1 MKILHLADLHIG
13 KMIYEQSLLE
23 DQKYMLQQIIEIV
36 KQEKI
41 GAVLIAGDI
50 YDRSVPPGEAVEV
63 LNDFLNTLIKQ
74 LKVKVFMIAGN
85 HDSKERLNFG
95 SRILENDG
103 LYIQTNY
110 EGKIR
115 KVALSDQINV
125 YLLPFLKPIEVRPYF
140 PDEKIENY
148 NDAMKCIMQNE
159 TIDSSKINLLVA
171 HQFVTNCQNSPERC
185 DSEVTPIGGI
195 ENVEA
200 SNFDGFDYVAL
211 GHIHGP
217 QRIGKDTIRYAG
229 TMLKY
234 SFSEVNHHKS
244 AVVITIDETAKQ
256 LDYALLPFRPLRDMR
271 VLKGPI
277 QELLKPE
284 NYQGTNTDDYI
295 KAILT
300 NPEAIYDAMGQMRKI
315 YPHTLSLEIENCQT
329 SFGQEEWQKL
339 EKIKKK
345 SEFELFEDFYQFQ
358 NNRPLDEEQTK
369 MVEDAIQ
376 KVKE

>member
-1 MKILHLADLHIG
+1 MKGRNKSMKILHLADLHIG

-23 DQKYMLQQIIEIV
+23 DQKYMLQQLIKIV
-36 KQEKI
+36 VQEKI
-41 GAVLIAGDI
+41 EAVLIAGDI

-140 PDEKIENY
+140 LDEKIENY

-185 DSEVTPIGGI
+185 DSEVTPVGGI

-200 SNFDGFDYVAL
+200 SNFDAFDYVAL

-244 AVVITIDETAKQ
+244 AVVITIDE
-256 LDYALLPFRPLRDMR
+256 
-271 VLKGPI
+271 I
-277 QELLKPE
+277 
-284 NYQGTNTDDYI
+284 
-295 KAILT
+295 
-300 NPEAIYDAMGQMRKI
+300 
-315 YPHTLSLEIENCQT
+315 TLS
-329 SFGQEEWQKL
+329 
-339 EKIKKK
+339 
-345 SEFELFEDFYQFQ
+345 
-358 NNRPLDEEQTK
+358 TK
-369 MVEDAIQ
+369 
-376 KVKE
+376 